1 MPQTSP
7 VRRSLAAALSLVFPV
22 WCAGC
27 DTLGVLLC
35 DTCRSQLEATPAS
48 QAVRGDLVVRSA
60 LPYEGVAARAIRA
73 FKEEGRTALARPLG
87 RTLAALLPPASVVPV
102 PSSRAAMRRRGY
114 RVTDLLVRHA
124 GRRPARLLHPA
135 RAAAD
140 QRALGRD
147 DRARNAAGLFRAEPC
162 EGVAVVIVDDVVTT
176 GATLVDAARALRE
189 AGAEVLGA
197 VTVAATP
204 RRAIVTAGPR
214 DIRTVPG

>member
-7 VRRSLAAALSLVFPV
+7 ARRSLAAALSLVFPV

-35 DTCRSQLEATPAS
+35 DTCRSQLAATPVS
-48 QAVRGDLVVRSA
+48 QIVGGDLVVRSA
-60 LPYEGVAARAIRA
+60 LPYDGVAARAIRA
-73 FKEEGRTALARPLG
+73 LKEDGRTALARPLG
-87 RTLAALLPPASVVPV
+87 RTLAALLPSASVVPV
-102 PSSRAAMRRRGY
+102 PPSRAAMRRRGY
-114 RVTDLLVRHA
+114 SVTDLLVRHA
-124 GRRPARLLHPA
+124 GRRPMRLLHPA

-147 DRARNAAGLFRAEPC
+147 DRARNAAGVFRAEPC
-162 EGVAVVIVDDVVTT
+162 RRLPVVIVDDVVTT